1 MTECLR
7 VEQRRCASR
16 GRHRCAEAVRCATPC
31 CHKRTSKQRG
41 LKSARRRA
49 SQRSAARWWPQKLL
63 MDDQC
68 DGHGSLTV
76 SPFHALRER
85 TALPPCL
92 PLRGRPCSAPPTRP
106 PCILFVEKANLAWA
120 RSELLFRQ
128 EAIVCRELKLLA
140 AHSYAPPSR
149 EEKGGGRWV
158 PTMTTTQTR
167 WCLGMVVGATSARAS
182 SEACESAREPLSAVL
197 RAGGS
202 KSC

>member
-1 MTECLR
+1 MRDAGPVSVLLH
-7 VEQRRCASR
+7 A
-16 GRHRCAEAVRCATPC
+16 G
-31 CHKRTSKQRG
+31 
-41 LKSARRRA
+41 
-49 SQRSAARWWPQKLL
+49 ARWWLQKLL

-68 DGHGSLTV
+68 GGHGSLTV

-140 AHSYAPPSR
+140 AHSYAPPSLLWR
-149 EEKGGGRWV
+149 GTHCYGSLLNDSLMSANGWDGGN
-158 PTMTTTQTR
+158 M
-167 WCLGMVVGATSARAS
+167 
-182 SEACESAREPLSAVL
+182 
-197 RAGGS
+197 
-202 KSC
+202 